1 MKGYIPELLSTD
13 AFNVPAMAAKVALIE
28 LTTTQTAAADDDGLL
43 SGVSLGSSGA
53 VVKTEFL
60 ADMPYC
66 RNVTIA
72 TTGTAG
78 NVKAGKIVIE
88 GEDING
94 DALVEEADVTAD
106 THVAF
111 TGACA
116 FKKITKVT
124 FPAMDGAVTAKMGW
138 GDLYGVPYKFAQA
151 PLSLGA
157 VDHVNEAITW
167 TVDDDE
173 LAKNTFTFSSAPA
186 GEAVQIAMFV

>member
-1 MKGYIPELLSTD
+1 MRGYIPELLTTD
-13 AFNVPAMAAKVALIE
+13 AFNVPAPAAKVALFE
-28 LTTTQTAAADDDGLL
+28 LTTAQAAAADDDGLL
-43 SGVSLGSSGA
+43 ASVSLGSSA
-53 VVKTEFL
+53 EVVKTEFL
-60 ADMPYC
+60 HEMPYC
-66 RNVTIA
+66 RNITIA
-72 TTGTAG
+72 TTGTEG
-78 NVKAGKIVIE
+78 NVKAGTIVVE

-94 DALVEEADVTAD
+94 DYLKEEVTVTAD

-116 FKKITKVT
+116 FSKITKVT
-124 FPAMDGAVTAKMGW
+124 FPKMDGAVTAKMGW
-138 GDLYGVPYKFAQA
+138 GNLYGVPYLLSAA

-186 GEAVQIAMFV
+186 GETVQVALFL